1 MQADAAEVAV
11 TAAEN
16 DAVIYRVKPRE
27 SRFIVQAFA
36 EGLLSAF
43 GHNPKLAARE
53 FAGQVTLNR
62 EQQRDQLDTSSLEFS
77 VKADSL
83 VVTDDVSEKDRR
95 ELERVMKDEVLE
107 TSRFPDITFRS
118 KSVTA
123 DLIYEGFYRVK
134 ITGEL
139 TLHGV
144 AREHLIDAQLRL
156 MENGVRAEGES
167 TLRQSN
173 FGIKRVSIA
182 GGTLKVKDEV
192 KMTFLIVAEKP

>member
-53 FAGQVTLNR
+53 FAGEVKLNR
-62 EQQRDQLDTSSLEFS
+62 SQLDTSTLEFS

-83 VVTDDVSEKDRR
+83 VVTNDVSEKDRR

-123 DLIYEGFYRVK
+123 DRIYEGFYRVK

-139 TLHGV
+139 TLHGI
-144 AREHLIDAQLRL
+144 AREYSIEAQLRL

-167 TLRQSN
+167 TLRQSY

>member
-1 MQADAAEVAV
+1 MKADAAEVAV

-53 FAGQVTLNR
+53 FAGEVKLNR
-62 EQQRDQLDTSSLEFS
+62 SQLDTSTLEFS

-123 DLIYEGFYRVK
+123 DRIYEGFYRVK

-139 TLHGV
+139 TLHGI
-144 AREHLIDAQLRL
+144 AREYSIEAQLRL

-167 TLRQSN
+167 TLRQSY

-192 KMTFLIVAEKP
+192 KMSFLIVAEKP